1 MKNMKIKEIMFTEN
15 DIAGIVSE
23 LADKI
28 NGDYKYCQSLTLI
41 CVLKGSVIFTSDLIR
56 KLKIP
61 DITLNFI
68 SASSYGDSDI
78 SCGEVKFKPVKELNI
93 TGKNILII
101 EDIVDTGKT
110 LKQLVGYLYG
120 KGPKSLKVC
129 GLFDK
134 PERRSVEF
142 EPDYIGRSVP
152 DKFIVGYGLDFAEK
166 FRNLPYVAVVEEET
180 V

>member
-28 NGDYKYCQSLTLI
+28 NSDYKDCQSLTLI
-41 CVLKGSVIFTSDLIR
+41 CVLKASVIFTADLIR

-61 DITLNFI
+61 DIDLNFI

-78 SCGEVKFKPVKELNI
+78 SCGEVKFESVKEFNVSNNDVLV
-93 TGKNILII
+93 I

-110 LKQLVGYLYG
+110 LKNLVGYLKG
-120 KGPKSLKVC
+120 KSPKSLKV
-129 GLFDK
+129 
-134 PERRSVEF
+134 
-142 EPDYIGRSVP
+142 
-152 DKFIVGYGLDFAEK
+152 
-166 FRNLPYVAVVEEET
+166 
-180 V
+180 